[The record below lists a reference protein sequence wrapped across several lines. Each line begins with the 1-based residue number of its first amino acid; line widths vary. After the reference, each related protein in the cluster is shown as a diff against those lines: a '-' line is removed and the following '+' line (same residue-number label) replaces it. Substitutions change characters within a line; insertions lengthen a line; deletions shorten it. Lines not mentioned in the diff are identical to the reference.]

1 MYTRAYDCPNCG
13 AAVPFPSAIVVF
25 AVCGFCRSNVV
36 RRDADAVLEHL
47 GQQAQLPPD
56 LSPIRI
62 GTCGVYTCHRFNVTG
77 RIRVGYDQGSWNE
90 WLIDFGE
97 DRWGW
102 IAEAQGFY
110 AASFEI
116 AAPPDLPEASAL
128 TLGAIL
134 RIGEVDYSV
143 RDIKSTQILG
153 SEGALPMVAVP
164 GRTAVSIDLGA
175 PNRQFANVE
184 FSADGVRVFI
194 GHSLTF
200 AELEF
205 TDLRPLP
212 GWTTDRLEKETA
224 GSDALNCPA
233 CGAALELQAAGQ
245 TMRALCGHCGSLLD
259 TSHPQLKCIEQAISA
274 QPTLIIPIGQ
284 RGRFDGVDYAC
295 IGFVRRKDAEG
306 YSWQE
311 YLLFNPFAG
320 FRWLVTYDGHWSWI
334 TLLQEEPRIVDSLPV
349 HDGQGYRLFTSGSA
363 TVTEVWGEFYWAVR
377 LGERTLFSDYIAPP
391 NILSSEQYPEL
402 TEVTWSQG
410 HYLEPEVVFSAFS
423 LTGPPR
429 ERSGTY
435 LNQPNP
441 HAEKGR
447 TLRWLLPVFGILWL
461 LISLISAGTKAN
473 ESAFREVFTFDL
485 SGTNKT
491 RVSAPFRI
499 AGSHPQS
506 LQFDFIAPVN
516 QSWVELDV
524 DLVNTQTKAVRELSL
539 GAEYWSG
546 VDEGESWSEGDRQA
560 TELIPAVEPGEY
572 QLVMDI
578 DGSPELGQAEFSI
591 EITRDVMIWSNVLL
605 GLVLLFAYPLF
616 RWIRE
621 HAFERERWSLS
632 DLSPYTPITT
642 SWDSDSD
649 DD

>member
-1 MYTRAYDCPNCG
+1 M
-13 AAVPFPSAIVVF
+13 
-25 AVCGFCRSNVV
+25 V

-77 RIRVGYDQGSWNE
+77 RIRVGYEQGSWNE

-212 GWTTDRLEKETA
+212 GWTTDRLEKEAA

-259 TSHPQLKCIEQAISA
+259 TSHPQLKYIEQAISA

-377 LGERTLFSDYIAPP
+377 LGERTLLSDYIAPP

-410 HYLEPEVVFSAFS
+410 HYLEPEVVFSAFG

>member
-77 RIRVGYDQGSWNE
+77 RIRVGYEQGSWNE

-134 RIGEVDYSV
+134 QIGEVDYSV

-212 GWTTDRLEKETA
+212 GWTTDRLEKEAA

-334 TLLQEEPRIVDSLPV
+334 TLLQEEPRIVDSIPL
-349 HDGQGYRLFTSGSA
+349 HDGQGYRLFASGSA

>member
-1 MYTRAYDCPNCG
+1 
-13 AAVPFPSAIVVF
+13 
-25 AVCGFCRSNVV
+25 
-36 RRDADAVLEHL
+36 
-47 GQQAQLPPD
+47 
-56 LSPIRI
+56 
-62 GTCGVYTCHRFNVTG
+62 
-77 RIRVGYDQGSWNE
+77 
-90 WLIDFGE
+90 
-97 DRWGW
+97 
-102 IAEAQGFY
+102 
-110 AASFEI
+110 
-116 AAPPDLPEASAL
+116 
-128 TLGAIL
+128 
-134 RIGEVDYSV
+134 VDYSV

-205 TDLRPLP
+205 TDLRLLP
-212 GWTTDRLEKETA
+212 GWTTDRLEKEAA
-224 GSDALNCPA
+224 GSDALNCPT

-259 TSHPQLKCIEQAISA
+259 TSHPQLQCIEQAISA

-284 RGRFDGVDYAC
+284 RGRFDGVEYAC

-320 FRWLVTYDGHWSWI
+320 FRWLVTYDGHWSWVEV
-334 TLLQEEPRIVDSLPV
+334 LQEKPRIVDSLPV
-349 HDGQGYRLFTSGSA
+349 HDGEGYRLFASGSA

-377 LGERTLFSDYIAPP
+377 LGESTLFSDYIAPP

-402 TEVTWSQG
+402 TEETWSLG
-410 HYLEPEVVFSAFS
+410 RYVEPEVVFSAFG

-429 ERSGTY
+429 ERSSTY

-506 LQFDFIAPVN
+506 LQFDFITPVN

-546 VDEGESWSEGDRQA
+546 VDEGESWSEGNRQA

-578 DGSPELGQAEFSI
+578 DGSPELGRAEFRL

-632 DLSPYTPITT
+632 DHSPYTPISS

>member
-205 TDLRPLP
+205 TEVRPLP

-349 HDGQGYRLFTSGSA
+349 HDGQGYRLFASGSA

-377 LGERTLFSDYIAPP
+377 LGERTLLSDYIAPP
-391 NILSSEQYPEL
+391 NIVSCEQYPEL

-410 HYLEPEVVFSAFS
+410 HYLEPEVVFSAFG

-429 ERSGTY
+429 ERTSTY

>member
-25 AVCGFCRSNVV
+25 AVCGFCRSNVI

-212 GWTTDRLEKETA
+212 GWTTDRLEKEAA

>member
-25 AVCGFCRSNVV
+25 AVCGFCRSNVI

-62 GTCGVYTCHRFNVTG
+62 GTCGVYTCHRFTVTG
-77 RIRVGYDQGSWNE
+77 RIRVGYEQGSWNE

-97 DRWGW
+97 NRWGW

-128 TLGAIL
+128 TLGTIL

-212 GWTTDRLEKETA
+212 GWTTDRLEKEAA
-224 GSDALNCPA
+224 GSDALNCPT

-259 TSHPQLKCIEQAISA
+259 TSHPQLKCIEQTIAA

-295 IGFVRRKDAEG
+295 IGFVRRKDTEG

-377 LGERTLFSDYIAPP
+377 LGERTLLSDYIAPP

-410 HYLEPEVVFSAFS
+410 HYLEPEVVFSAFG
-423 LTGPPR
+423 LTEPPR
-429 ERSGTY
+429 ERAGTY

-546 VDEGESWSEGDRQA
+546 NDEGEYWSEGSQQA

-578 DGSPELGQAEFSI
+578 DGSPELGQAEFRI
-591 EITRDVMIWSNVLL
+591 EITRDVMVWSNVLL
-605 GLVLLFAYPLF
+605 GLILLFAYPLF

-632 DLSPYTPITT
+632 DHSPYTPITT

>member
-25 AVCGFCRSNVV
+25 AVCGFCRSNVI

-62 GTCGVYTCHRFNVTG
+62 GTSGVYTCHRFTVTG

-116 AAPPDLPEASAL
+116 AAPPDLPEASTL
-128 TLGAIL
+128 TLGATL

-143 RDIKSTQILG
+143 RDIKSTQTLG

-212 GWTTDRLEKETA
+212 GWTTDRLEKEAA

-233 CGAALELQAAGQ
+233 CGAAIELQAAGQ

-334 TLLQEEPRIVDSLPV
+334 TLLQEEPRIVDSIPV
-349 HDGQGYRLFTSGSA
+349 HDGQGYRLFASGSA

-410 HYLEPEVVFSAFS
+410 NYLEPSVVFSAFG

-429 ERSGTY
+429 ERTSTY

-546 VDEGESWSEGDRQA
+546 NDEGESWSEGNQQA

-578 DGSPELGQAEFSI
+578 DGSPELGQAEFRL

>member
-62 GTCGVYTCHRFNVTG
+62 GTCGVYTCHRFTVTG
-77 RIRVGYDQGSWNE
+77 RIRVGYEQGSWNE

-97 DRWGW
+97 NRWGW

-116 AAPPDLPEASAL
+116 AAPPDLPEASTL
-128 TLGAIL
+128 TLGATL

-212 GWTTDRLEKETA
+212 GWTTDRLEKEAA
-224 GSDALNCPA
+224 GSDALNCPT

-259 TSHPQLKCIEQAISA
+259 TSHPQLKCIEQAIAA

-320 FRWLVTYDGHWSWI
+320 FRWLVAYDGHWSWI

-377 LGERTLFSDYIAPP
+377 LGERTLLSDYIAPP

-410 HYLEPEVVFSAFS
+410 HYLEPEMVFSAFG

-473 ESAFREVFTFDL
+473 ESAFREEFTFDL

-506 LQFDFIAPVN
+506 LQFDFITPVN

-546 VDEGESWSEGDRQA
+546 NDEGEYWSEGSQQA

>member
-77 RIRVGYDQGSWNE
+77 RIRVGYEQGSWNE

-212 GWTTDRLEKETA
+212 GWTTDRLEKEAA

-377 LGERTLFSDYIAPP
+377 LGERTHLSDYIAPP

-410 HYLEPEVVFSAFS
+410 HYLEPEMVFSAFG

>member
-77 RIRVGYDQGSWNE
+77 RIRVGYEQGSWNE

-212 GWTTDRLEKETA
+212 GWTTDRLEKEAA

-259 TSHPQLKCIEQAISA
+259 TSHPQLKYIEQAISA

-377 LGERTLFSDYIAPP
+377 LGERTHLSDYIAPP

>member
-25 AVCGFCRSNVV
+25 AVCGFCRSNVI

-62 GTCGVYTCHRFNVTG
+62 GTCGVYTCHRFTVTG
-77 RIRVGYDQGSWNE
+77 RIRVGYEQGSWNE

-116 AAPPDLPEASAL
+116 AAPLDLPEASAL
-128 TLGAIL
+128 TLGTTL
-134 RIGEVDYSV
+134 RIGDVDYRV
-143 RDIKSTQILG
+143 RDIKSTQTLG

-205 TDLRPLP
+205 TDLRLLP
-212 GWTTDRLEKETA
+212 GWTTDRLEKEAA

-259 TSHPQLKCIEQAISA
+259 TSHPQLQCIEQTIAA

-320 FRWLVTYDGHWSWI
+320 FRWLVTY
-334 TLLQEEPRIVDSLPV
+334 
-349 HDGQGYRLFTSGSA
+349 
-363 TVTEVWGEFYWAVR
+363 
-377 LGERTLFSDYIAPP
+377 
-391 NILSSEQYPEL
+391 
-402 TEVTWSQG
+402 
-410 HYLEPEVVFSAFS
+410 
-423 LTGPPR
+423 
-429 ERSGTY
+429 
-435 LNQPNP
+435 
-441 HAEKGR
+441 
-447 TLRWLLPVFGILWL
+447 
-461 LISLISAGTKAN
+461 
-473 ESAFREVFTFDL
+473 
-485 SGTNKT
+485 
-491 RVSAPFRI
+491 
-499 AGSHPQS
+499 
-506 LQFDFIAPVN
+506 
-516 QSWVELDV
+516 
-524 DLVNTQTKAVRELSL
+524 
-539 GAEYWSG
+539 
-546 VDEGESWSEGDRQA
+546 
-560 TELIPAVEPGEY
+560 
-572 QLVMDI
+572 
-578 DGSPELGQAEFSI
+578 
-591 EITRDVMIWSNVLL
+591 
-605 GLVLLFAYPLF
+605 
-616 RWIRE
+616 
-621 HAFERERWSLS
+621 
-632 DLSPYTPITT
+632 
-642 SWDSDSD
+642 
-649 DD
+649 

>member
-62 GTCGVYTCHRFNVTG
+62 GTCGVYTCHRFTVTG

-153 SEGALPMVAVP
+153 SEGALPMVALP
-164 GRTAVSIDLGA
+164 DRTAVSIDLGA

-212 GWTTDRLEKETA
+212 GWTTDRLEKEAA

-259 TSHPQLKCIEQAISA
+259 TSHPQLKCIEQAIAA

-377 LGERTLFSDYIAPP
+377 LGERTLLSDYIAPP

-410 HYLEPEVVFSAFS
+410 HYLEPSVVFSAFG

-429 ERSGTY
+429 ERTSTY

-447 TLRWLLPVFGILWL
+447 TLRWLLPVFGLLWL

-506 LQFDFIAPVN
+506 LQFDFITPVN

-524 DLVNTQTKAVRELSL
+524 DLVNTQTKVVRELSL

-546 VDEGESWSEGDRQA
+546 VDEGEYWSEGSQQA
-560 TELIPAVEPGEY
+560 NELIPAVEPGEY

-578 DGSPELGQAEFSI
+578 DGSPELGRAEFSL

-621 HAFERERWSLS
+621 HAFERERWFLS
-632 DLSPYTPITT
+632 DHSPYTPITT

>member
-77 RIRVGYDQGSWNE
+77 RIRVGYEQGSWNE

-212 GWTTDRLEKETA
+212 GWTTDRLEKEAA

>member
-77 RIRVGYDQGSWNE
+77 RIRVGYEQGSWNE

-259 TSHPQLKCIEQAISA
+259 TSHPQLKCIEQTIAA

-295 IGFVRRKDAEG
+295 IGFVRRKDTEG

-349 HDGQGYRLFTSGSA
+349 HDGQGYRLFASGSA

-377 LGERTLFSDYIAPP
+377 LGERTLLSDYIAPP

-410 HYLEPEVVFSAFS
+410 HYLEPEMVFSAFG

-441 HAEKGR
+441 QAEQGR

>member
-25 AVCGFCRSNVV
+25 AVCGFCRSNVI

-47 GQQAQLPPD
+47 GRQAQLPPD

-62 GTCGVYTCHRFNVTG
+62 GTCGVYTCHRFTVTG
-77 RIRVGYDQGSWNE
+77 RIRVGYEQGSWNE

-97 DRWGW
+97 NRWGW

-116 AAPPDLPEASAL
+116 AAPPDLPEASTL
-128 TLGAIL
+128 TLGATL

-212 GWTTDRLEKETA
+212 GWTTDRLEKEAA
-224 GSDALNCPA
+224 GSDALNCPT

-259 TSHPQLKCIEQAISA
+259 TSHPQLKCIEQTIAA

-295 IGFVRRKDAEG
+295 IGFVRRKDTEG

-320 FRWLVTYDGHWSWI
+320 FRWLVAYDGHWSWI

-377 LGERTLFSDYIAPP
+377 LGERTLLSDYIAPP

-410 HYLEPEVVFSAFS
+410 HYLEPEMVFSAFG

-473 ESAFREVFTFDL
+473 ESAFREEFTFDL

-546 VDEGESWSEGDRQA
+546 NDEGEYWSEGSQQA

-578 DGSPELGQAEFSI
+578 DGSPELGQAEFRI
-591 EITRDVMIWSNVLL
+591 EITRDVMVWSNVLL
-605 GLVLLFAYPLF
+605 GLILLFAYPLF

-621 HAFERERWSLS
+621 HAFERERWSVS
-632 DLSPYTPITT
+632 DHSPYTPITT

>member
-25 AVCGFCRSNVV
+25 AVCGFCRSNVI

-47 GQQAQLPPD
+47 GRQAQLPPD

-62 GTCGVYTCHRFNVTG
+62 GTCGVYTCHRFTVTG
-77 RIRVGYDQGSWNE
+77 RIRVGYEQGSWNE

-97 DRWGW
+97 NRWGW

-116 AAPPDLPEASAL
+116 AAPPDLPEASTL
-128 TLGAIL
+128 TLGATL

-212 GWTTDRLEKETA
+212 GWTTDRLEKEAA
-224 GSDALNCPA
+224 GSDALNCPT

-259 TSHPQLKCIEQAISA
+259 TSHPQLKCIEQTIAA

-295 IGFVRRKDAEG
+295 IGFVRRKDWEG

-320 FRWLVTYDGHWSWI
+320 FRWLVAYDGHWSWI
-334 TLLQEEPRIVDSLPV
+334 TLLQEEPRIVDSIPV
-349 HDGQGYRLFTSGSA
+349 HDGQGYRQDTSGSA

-377 LGERTLFSDYIAPP
+377 LGERTLLSDYIAPP

-410 HYLEPEVVFSAFS
+410 HYLEPEVVFSAFG
-423 LTGPPR
+423 LTEPPR
-429 ERSGTY
+429 ERAGTY

-546 VDEGESWSEGDRQA
+546 NDEGEYWSEGSQQA

-578 DGSPELGQAEFSI
+578 DGSPELGRAEFRI
-591 EITRDVMIWSNVLL
+591 EITRDVMVWSNVLL
-605 GLVLLFAYPLF
+605 GLILLFAYPLF

-632 DLSPYTPITT
+632 DHSPYTPITT

>member
-25 AVCGFCRSNVV
+25 AVCGFCRSNVI

-62 GTCGVYTCHRFNVTG
+62 GTCGVYTCHRFTVTG
-77 RIRVGYDQGSWNE
+77 RIRVGYEQGSWNE

-97 DRWGW
+97 NRWGW

-128 TLGAIL
+128 TLGTIL

-212 GWTTDRLEKETA
+212 GWTTDRLEKEAA
-224 GSDALNCPA
+224 GSDALNCPT

-259 TSHPQLKCIEQAISA
+259 TSHPQLQCIEQTIAA

-295 IGFVRRKDAEG
+295 IGFVRRKDTEG

-320 FRWLVTYDGHWSWI
+320 FRWLVAYDGHWSWI

-377 LGERTLFSDYIAPP
+377 LGERTLLSDYIAPP

-410 HYLEPEVVFSAFS
+410 HYLEPEVVFSAFG
-423 LTGPPR
+423 LTEPPR
-429 ERSGTY
+429 ERAGTY

-546 VDEGESWSEGDRQA
+546 NDEGEYWSEGSQQA

-578 DGSPELGQAEFSI
+578 DGSPELGQAEFRI
-591 EITRDVMIWSNVLL
+591 EITRDVMVWSNVLL
-605 GLVLLFAYPLF
+605 GLILLFAYPLF

-632 DLSPYTPITT
+632 DHSPYTPITT

>member
-25 AVCGFCRSNVV
+25 AVCGFCRSNVI

-47 GQQAQLPPD
+47 GRQAQLPPD

-62 GTCGVYTCHRFNVTG
+62 GTCGVYTCHRFTVTG
-77 RIRVGYDQGSWNE
+77 RIRVGYEQGSWNE

-97 DRWGW
+97 NRWGW

-128 TLGAIL
+128 TLGATL

-143 RDIKSTQILG
+143 RDIKSTQTLG

-212 GWTTDRLEKETA
+212 GWTTDRLEKEAA
-224 GSDALNCPA
+224 GSDALNCPT

-259 TSHPQLKCIEQAISA
+259 TSHPQLKCIEQTIAA

-349 HDGQGYRLFTSGSA
+349 HDGQGYRLFASGSA

-377 LGERTLFSDYIAPP
+377 LGERTLLSDYIAPP

-410 HYLEPEVVFSAFS
+410 HYLEPEVVFSAFG
-423 LTGPPR
+423 LTEPPR
-429 ERSGTY
+429 ERAGTY

-546 VDEGESWSEGDRQA
+546 VDEGEYWSEGSQQA

-578 DGSPELGQAEFSI
+578 DGSPELGQAEFRI
-591 EITRDVMIWSNVLL
+591 EITRDVMVWSNVLL
-605 GLVLLFAYPLF
+605 GLILLFAYPLF

>member
-77 RIRVGYDQGSWNE
+77 RIRVGYEQGSWNE

-205 TDLRPLP
+205 TDLRLLP

-377 LGERTLFSDYIAPP
+377 LGERTLLSDYIAPP

-410 HYLEPEVVFSAFS
+410 HYLEPSVVFSAFG

-429 ERSGTY
+429 ERTSTY

>member
-410 HYLEPEVVFSAFS
+410 HYLEPSVVFSAFG

>member
-205 TDLRPLP
+205 TDLRLLP

-334 TLLQEEPRIVDSLPV
+334 TLLQEEPRIVDSIPV
-349 HDGQGYRLFTSGSA
+349 HDGQGYRLFASGSA

-377 LGERTLFSDYIAPP
+377 LGERTLLSDYIAPP

-410 HYLEPEVVFSAFS
+410 HYLEPEVVFSAFG

>member
-212 GWTTDRLEKETA
+212 GWTTDRLEKEAA

-259 TSHPQLKCIEQAISA
+259 TSHPQLKYIEQAISA

>member
-25 AVCGFCRSNVV
+25 AVCGFCRSNVI

-56 LSPIRI
+56 LSPIQI
-62 GTCGVYTCHRFNVTG
+62 GTCGVYTCHRFTVTG

-116 AAPPDLPEASAL
+116 AAPPDLPEATAL

-153 SEGALPMVAVP
+153 SEGGLPMVALP

-205 TDLRPLP
+205 ADLRPLP
-212 GWTTDRLEKETA
+212 GWTTDRLEKEAA

-259 TSHPQLKCIEQAISA
+259 TSHPQLKCIEQAIAA

-349 HDGQGYRLFTSGSA
+349 HNGQGYRLFTSGSA

-377 LGERTLFSDYIAPP
+377 LGERTLLSDYIAPP

-410 HYLEPEVVFSAFS
+410 HYLEPSVIFSAFG

-429 ERSGTY
+429 ERAGTY

-506 LQFDFIAPVN
+506 LQFDFITPVN

-524 DLVNTQTKAVRELSL
+524 DLVNTQTKAVLELSL

-546 VDEGESWSEGDRQA
+546 NDEGYYWSEGSRQA

-578 DGSPELGQAEFSI
+578 DGSPELGRAEFSL

-616 RWIRE
+616 RWIRQ

-632 DLSPYTPITT
+632 DHSPYTPITT
-642 SWDSDSD
+642 SRDSDSD

>member
-25 AVCGFCRSNVV
+25 AVCGFCRSNVI

-62 GTCGVYTCHRFNVTG
+62 GTCGVYTCHRFTVTG
-77 RIRVGYDQGSWNE
+77 RIRVGYEQGSWNE

-116 AAPPDLPEASAL
+116 AAPLDLPEASAL
-128 TLGAIL
+128 TLGTTL
-134 RIGEVDYSV
+134 RIGDVNYRV
-143 RDIKSTQILG
+143 RDIKSTQTLG

-212 GWTTDRLEKETA
+212 GWTTDRLEKEAA
-224 GSDALNCPA
+224 GSDALNCPT
-233 CGAALELQAAGQ
+233 CGAAIELQAAGQ

-259 TSHPQLKCIEQAISA
+259 TSHPQLKCIEQAIAA

-377 LGERTLFSDYIAPP
+377 LGERTLLSDYIAPP

-410 HYLEPEVVFSAFS
+410 HYLEPEMVFSAFG

-473 ESAFREVFTFDL
+473 ESAFREKFTFDL

-506 LQFDFIAPVN
+506 LQFDFITPVN

-546 VDEGESWSEGDRQA
+546 VDEGESWSEGNQQA

>member
-25 AVCGFCRSNVV
+25 AVCGFCRSNVI

-47 GQQAQLPPD
+47 GRQAQLPPD

-62 GTCGVYTCHRFNVTG
+62 GTCGVYTCHRFTVTG
-77 RIRVGYDQGSWNE
+77 RIRVGYEQGSWNE

-97 DRWGW
+97 NRWGW

-128 TLGAIL
+128 TLGTIL

-212 GWTTDRLEKETA
+212 GWTTDRLEKEAA
-224 GSDALNCPA
+224 GSDALNCPT

-259 TSHPQLKCIEQAISA
+259 TSHPQLKCIEQTIAA

-295 IGFVRRKDAEG
+295 IGFVRRKDTEG

-320 FRWLVTYDGHWSWI
+320 FRWLVAYDGHWSWI

-349 HDGQGYRLFTSGSA
+349 HDGQGYRLFASGSA

-377 LGERTLFSDYIAPP
+377 LGERTLLSDYIAPP

-410 HYLEPEVVFSAFS
+410 HYLEPEVVFSAFG
-423 LTGPPR
+423 LTEPPR
-429 ERSGTY
+429 ERAGTY

-506 LQFDFIAPVN
+506 LQFDFITPVN

-546 VDEGESWSEGDRQA
+546 NDEGEYWSEGSQQA

-578 DGSPELGQAEFSI
+578 DGSPELGQAEFRI
-591 EITRDVMIWSNVLL
+591 EITRDVMVWSNVLL
-605 GLVLLFAYPLF
+605 GLILLFAYPLF

-632 DLSPYTPITT
+632 DHSPYTPITT

>member
-77 RIRVGYDQGSWNE
+77 RIRVGYEQGSWNE

-128 TLGAIL
+128 TLGATL

-205 TDLRPLP
+205 TDLRLLP
-212 GWTTDRLEKETA
+212 GWTTDRLEKEAA
-224 GSDALNCPA
+224 GSDALNCPT

-259 TSHPQLKCIEQAISA
+259 TSHPQLQCIEQAISA

-349 HDGQGYRLFTSGSA
+349 HNGEGYRLFTSGSA

-377 LGERTLFSDYIAPP
+377 LGERTLLSDYIAPP

-410 HYLEPEVVFSAFS
+410 HYLEPSVVFSAFG

-429 ERSGTY
+429 ERTSTY

-506 LQFDFIAPVN
+506 LQFDFITPVN

-546 VDEGESWSEGDRQA
+546 VDEGESWSEGNQQA

-578 DGSPELGQAEFSI
+578 DGSPELGRAEFRL

-621 HAFERERWSLS
+621 HAFERERWFLS
-632 DLSPYTPITT
+632 DHSPYTPITT

>member
-1 MYTRAYDCPNCG
+1 MYTRAYDCPNSG

-77 RIRVGYDQGSWNE
+77 RIRVGYEQGSWNE

-212 GWTTDRLEKETA
+212 GWTTDRLEKEAA

-410 HYLEPEVVFSAFS
+410 HYLEPSVVFSAFG

-429 ERSGTY
+429 ERTSTY

>member
-77 RIRVGYDQGSWNE
+77 RIRVGYEQGSWNE

-212 GWTTDRLEKETA
+212 GWTTDRLEKEAA

-259 TSHPQLKCIEQAISA
+259 TSHPQLKYIEQAISA

-377 LGERTLFSDYIAPP
+377 LGERTLLSDYIAPP

-410 HYLEPEVVFSAFS
+410 HYLEPEVVFSAFG

>member
-25 AVCGFCRSNVV
+25 AVCGFCRSNVI

-62 GTCGVYTCHRFNVTG
+62 GTCGVYTCNRFTVTG
-77 RIRVGYDQGSWNE
+77 RIRVGYEQGSWNE

-116 AAPPDLPEASAL
+116 AAPLDLPGASAL
-128 TLGAIL
+128 TLGATL

-143 RDIKSTQILG
+143 RDIKSTQTLG

-212 GWTTDRLEKETA
+212 GWTTDRLEKEAA
-224 GSDALNCPA
+224 GSDALNCPT
-233 CGAALELQAAGQ
+233 CGAAIELQAAGQ

-259 TSHPQLKCIEQAISA
+259 TSHPQLKCIEQTIAA

-295 IGFVRRKDAEG
+295 IGFVRRKDWEG

-320 FRWLVTYDGHWSWI
+320 FRWLVAYDGHWSWI

-349 HDGQGYRLFTSGSA
+349 HDGEGYRLFASGSA

-377 LGERTLFSDYIAPP
+377 LGELTYLSDYIAPP

-410 HYLEPEVVFSAFS
+410 HYLEPEVVFSAFG

-429 ERSGTY
+429 ERAGTY

-461 LISLISAGTKAN
+461 LISLVSAGTKAN

-506 LQFDFIAPVN
+506 LQFDFITPVN

-546 VDEGESWSEGDRQA
+546 NDEGEYWSEGNQQA

-578 DGSPELGQAEFSI
+578 DGSPELGQAEFRL

-632 DLSPYTPITT
+632 DHSPYTPISS

>member
-1 MYTRAYDCPNCG
+1 
-13 AAVPFPSAIVVF
+13 
-25 AVCGFCRSNVV
+25 
-36 RRDADAVLEHL
+36 
-47 GQQAQLPPD
+47 
-56 LSPIRI
+56 
-62 GTCGVYTCHRFNVTG
+62 
-77 RIRVGYDQGSWNE
+77 
-90 WLIDFGE
+90 
-97 DRWGW
+97 
-102 IAEAQGFY
+102 
-110 AASFEI
+110 
-116 AAPPDLPEASAL
+116 
-128 TLGAIL
+128 
-134 RIGEVDYSV
+134 
-143 RDIKSTQILG
+143 
-153 SEGALPMVAVP
+153 MVAVP

-212 GWTTDRLEKETA
+212 GWTTDRLEKEAA
-224 GSDALNCPA
+224 GSDALNCPT

-259 TSHPQLKCIEQAISA
+259 TSHPQLQCIEQTIAA

-295 IGFVRRKDAEG
+295 IGFVRRKDTEG

-320 FRWLVTYDGHWSWI
+320 FRWLVAYDGHWSWI
-334 TLLQEEPRIVDSLPV
+334 TLLQEEPRIVDSIPV

-377 LGERTLFSDYIAPP
+377 LGERTLLSDYIAPP

-402 TEVTWSQG
+402 TEETWSQG
-410 HYLEPEVVFSAFS
+410 HYLEPEVVFSAFG

-473 ESAFREVFTFDL
+473 ESAFREEFTFDL

-506 LQFDFIAPVN
+506 LQFDFITPVN

-546 VDEGESWSEGDRQA
+546 VDEGESWSEGNQQA

-578 DGSPELGQAEFSI
+578 DGSPELGQAEFRL
-591 EITRDVMIWSNVLL
+591 EITRDVMVWSNVLL
-605 GLVLLFAYPLF
+605 GLILLFAYPLF

>member
-77 RIRVGYDQGSWNE
+77 RIRVGYEQGSWNE

-134 RIGEVDYSV
+134 QIGEVDYSV

-212 GWTTDRLEKETA
+212 GWTTDRLEKEAA
-224 GSDALNCPA
+224 GRDALNCPA

>member
-77 RIRVGYDQGSWNE
+77 RIRVGYEQGSWNE

-212 GWTTDRLEKETA
+212 GWTTDRLEKEAA

-259 TSHPQLKCIEQAISA
+259 TSHPQLKYIEQAISA

-377 LGERTLFSDYIAPP
+377 LGERTLLSDYIAPP

-410 HYLEPEVVFSAFS
+410 HYLEPSVVFSAFG

-429 ERSGTY
+429 ERTSTY

-473 ESAFREVFTFDL
+473 ESAFREKFTFDL

>member
-25 AVCGFCRSNVV
+25 AVCGFCRSNVI

-62 GTCGVYTCHRFNVTG
+62 GTCGVYTCHRFTVTG
-77 RIRVGYDQGSWNE
+77 RIRVGYEQGSWNE

-128 TLGAIL
+128 TLGTNL
-134 RIGEVDYSV
+134 RIGDVDYRV
-143 RDIKSTQILG
+143 RDIKSTQTLG

-212 GWTTDRLEKETA
+212 GWTTDRLEKEAA
-224 GSDALNCPA
+224 GSDALNCPT

-259 TSHPQLKCIEQAISA
+259 TSHPQLKCIEQAIAA

-320 FRWLVTYDGHWSWI
+320 FRWLVAYDGHWSWI

-377 LGERTLFSDYIAPP
+377 LGERTLLSDYIAPP

-410 HYLEPEVVFSAFS
+410 HYLEPEVVFSAFG

-429 ERSGTY
+429 ERAGTY

-506 LQFDFIAPVN
+506 LQFDFITPVN

-546 VDEGESWSEGDRQA
+546 VDEGESWSEGNQQA

-578 DGSPELGQAEFSI
+578 DGSPELGQAEFRI
-591 EITRDVMIWSNVLL
+591 EITRDVMVWSNVLL
-605 GLVLLFAYPLF
+605 GLILLFAYPLF

-632 DLSPYTPITT
+632 DHSPYTPITT

>member
-25 AVCGFCRSNVV
+25 AVCGFCRSNVI

-212 GWTTDRLEKETA
+212 GWTTDRLEKEAA

-377 LGERTLFSDYIAPP
+377 LGERTLLSDYIAPP

>member
-25 AVCGFCRSNVV
+25 AVCGFCRSNVI

-77 RIRVGYDQGSWNE
+77 RIRVGYEQGSWNE

-97 DRWGW
+97 NRWGW

-128 TLGAIL
+128 TLGATL

-212 GWTTDRLEKETA
+212 GWTTDRLEKEAA
-224 GSDALNCPA
+224 GSDALNCPT

-259 TSHPQLKCIEQAISA
+259 TSHPQLKCIEQTIAA

-295 IGFVRRKDAEG
+295 IGFVRRKDTEG

-320 FRWLVTYDGHWSWI
+320 FRWLVAYDGHWSWI

-349 HDGQGYRLFTSGSA
+349 HDGQGYRLFASGSA

-377 LGERTLFSDYIAPP
+377 LGERTLLSDYIAPP

-410 HYLEPEVVFSAFS
+410 HYLEPEVVFSAFG

-506 LQFDFIAPVN
+506 LQFDFITPVN

-546 VDEGESWSEGDRQA
+546 VDEGESWSEGNQQA

-578 DGSPELGQAEFSI
+578 DGSPELGQAEFRI
-591 EITRDVMIWSNVLL
+591 EITRDVMVWSNVLL
-605 GLVLLFAYPLF
+605 GLILLFAYPLF

>member
-56 LSPIRI
+56 LSPIRS

-77 RIRVGYDQGSWNE
+77 RIRVGYEQGSWNE

>member
-25 AVCGFCRSNVV
+25 AVCGFCRSNVI

-62 GTCGVYTCHRFNVTG
+62 GTCGVYTCHRFTVTG
-77 RIRVGYDQGSWNE
+77 RIRVGYEQGSWNE

-116 AAPPDLPEASAL
+116 AAPLDLPEASAL

-153 SEGALPMVAVP
+153 SEGALPMVALP
-164 GRTAVSIDLGA
+164 DRTAVSIDLGA

-205 TDLRPLP
+205 TDLRLLP
-212 GWTTDRLEKETA
+212 GWTTDRLEKEAA
-224 GSDALNCPA
+224 GSDALNCPT
-233 CGAALELQAAGQ
+233 CGAAIELQAAGQ

-259 TSHPQLKCIEQAISA
+259 TSHPQLKCIEQTIAA

-295 IGFVRRKDAEG
+295 IGFVRRKDWEG

-320 FRWLVTYDGHWSWI
+320 FRWLVAYDGHWSWI

-349 HDGQGYRLFTSGSA
+349 HDGEGYRLFASGSA

-377 LGERTLFSDYIAPP
+377 LGELTYLSDYIAPP

-410 HYLEPEVVFSAFS
+410 HYLEPEMVFSAFG

-429 ERSGTY
+429 ERAGTY

-461 LISLISAGTKAN
+461 LISLVSAGTKAN

-506 LQFDFIAPVN
+506 LQFDFITPVN

-546 VDEGESWSEGDRQA
+546 NDEGEYWSEGNQQA

-572 QLVMDI
+572 RLVMDI
-578 DGSPELGQAEFSI
+578 DGSPELGQAEFRL

-632 DLSPYTPITT
+632 DHSPYTPISS

>member
-62 GTCGVYTCHRFNVTG
+62 GTCGVYTCHRFTVTG
-77 RIRVGYDQGSWNE
+77 RIRVGYEQGSWNE

-212 GWTTDRLEKETA
+212 GWTTDRLEKEAA

>member
-77 RIRVGYDQGSWNE
+77 RIRVGYEQGSWNE

-212 GWTTDRLEKETA
+212 GWTTDRLEKEAA
-224 GSDALNCPA
+224 GSDALNCPT

>member
-77 RIRVGYDQGSWNE
+77 RIRVGYEQGSWNE

-212 GWTTDRLEKETA
+212 GWTTDRLEKEAA

-377 LGERTLFSDYIAPP
+377 LGERTLLSDYIAPP